1 MKLFISV
8 DMEGIHGTTSWSD
21 LEGPSRAANYER
33 AWLELSWIL
42 RGIAASEHN
51 AEIDEICVCDSHARG
66 EGIPFKG
73 FGDPRVTMV
82 RGYPRPYY
90 MLESLDKSFAGL
102 FLVGYHASIGTRGGM
117 MDHSYSASCIYR
129 VKLNGV
135 ESGETEINARLA
147 GFYGVPV
154 CFVSGDNIL
163 EAQLA
168 GSFDPMPVYVRTKE
182 GLGRF
187 AGKMYAPEKL
197 EGEFVAG
204 ARSAV
209 DRLSEF
215 KAACGSCSTELEIE
229 LASTVVADAVAVIP
243 GLKRISGRAVRYSNS
258 DFRNI
263 YRMLHAVAMLGG
275 KFAAFT

>member
-1 MKLFISV
+1 M
-8 DMEGIHGTTSWSD
+8 
-21 LEGPSRAANYER
+21 LEG
-33 AWLELSWIL
+33 
-42 RGIAASEHN
+42 
-51 AEIDEICVCDSHARG
+51 
-66 EGIPFKG
+66 
-73 FGDPRVTMV
+73 
-82 RGYPRPYY
+82 
-90 MLESLDKSFAGL
+90 LDKSFAGL

-147 GFYGVPV
+147 GFHGVPV
-154 CFVSGDNIL
+154 CFISGDNIL

-204 ARSAV
+204 ALSAV

-243 GLKRISGRAVRYSNS
+243 GLKRISGRAVRYSNG

>member
-1 MKLFISV
+1 MKIFISV

-33 AWLELSWIL
+33 AWLEISWIL
-42 RGIAASEHN
+42 RGIAASPRN

-90 MLESLDKSFAGL
+90 MLECLDESFAGL
-102 FLVGYHASIGTRGGM
+102 FLVGYHASIGTRGGV

-163 EAQLA
+163 EGQLE
-168 GSFDPMPVYVRTKE
+168 GRFDPMPLYVRTKE

-187 AGKMYAPEKL
+187 AAKMYAPERL
-197 EGEFVAG
+197 EEEFIAG
-204 ARSAV
+204 AKAAV
-209 DRLSEF
+209 DRLAEF
-215 KAACGSCSTELEIE
+215 KALPRACSTELDIA
-229 LASTVVADAVAVIP
+229 LTSTAVADAVAVIP
-243 GLKRISGRAVRYSNS
+243 GLVRTSGRSVRYSS
-258 DFRNI
+258 RDFRKI
-263 YRMLHAVAMLGG
+263 YRMIHAVAMLGG

>member
-33 AWLELSWIL
+33 AWQEISWIL
-42 RGIAASEHN
+42 RGIAASPRD
-51 AEIDEICVCDSHARG
+51 AEIEEICVCDSHARG
-66 EGIPFKG
+66 EGVPFKG

-90 MLESLDKSFAGL
+90 MLEGLDESYSGL
-102 FLVGYHASIGTRGGM
+102 FLVGYHASIGSEGGM

-129 VKLNGV
+129 VRLDGV

-154 CFVSGDNIL
+154 CFISGDNIL
-163 EAQLA
+163 ESQLE
-168 GSFDPMPVYVRTKE
+168 GRFEPMPVYVRTKE

-187 AGKMYAPEKL
+187 AGKMYAPERL

-204 ARSAV
+204 ASKALDGLSA
-209 DRLSEF
+209 F
-215 KAACGSCSTELEIE
+215 KALPASAATRLDIE
-229 LASTVVADAVAVIP
+229 LSSTVVADAVAAIP
-243 GLKRISGRAVRYSNS
+243 GLTRTSGRSVRYSS
-258 DFRNI
+258 GDFREI
-263 YRMLHAVAMLGG
+263 YRMLHVVAMLGG

>member
-21 LEGPSRAANYER
+21 LEGPSRAANCGR
-33 AWLELSWIL
+33 AWRELSWIL
-42 RGIAASEHN
+42 RGVAASPRN
-51 AEIDEICVCDSHARG
+51 ADIDEICVCDSHARG
-66 EGIPFKG
+66 EGIPFEG

-82 RGYPRPYY
+82 RGYPRRYY
-90 MLESLDKSFAGL
+90 MLEGLDKSFAGL
-102 FLVGYHASIGTRGGM
+102 FLVGYHASIGTRRGM

-129 VKLNGV
+129 VRLNDV

-147 GFYGVPV
+147 GFHGVPV
-154 CFVSGDNIL
+154 CLVSGDDTL
-163 EAQLA
+163 QSQLA
-168 GSFDPMPVYVRTKE
+168 GRFDPMPPYVRTKE

-187 AGKMYAPEKL
+187 AGKMYSPERL
-197 EGEFVAG
+197 EGDFTAA
-204 ARSAV
+204 AREAV
-209 DRLSEF
+209 DRLGEF
-215 KAACGSCSTELEIE
+215 KPTRPDCSTELLIE
-229 LASTVVADAVAVIP
+229 LSSTVVADAVSVIP
-243 GLKRISGRAVRYSNS
+243 GLKRVSGRAVRYTNS

>member
-21 LEGPSRAANYER
+21 LEGPSRAAHYER
-33 AWLELSWIL
+33 AWQEIVWLM
-42 RGIAASEHN
+42 RGIATSPRN
-51 AEIDEICVCDSHARG
+51 AEIDEICICDSHARG
-66 EGIPFKG
+66 EGIPFKSLD
-73 FGDPRVTMV
+73 DPRATWV

-90 MLESLDKSFAGL
+90 MLEGLDEGYAGL
-102 FLVGYHASIGTRGGM
+102 FLVGYHASIGARGGM

-129 VKLNGV
+129 VKLNGR

-147 GFYGVPV
+147 GFHGVPV
-154 CFVSGDNIL
+154 CFVSGDDVL
-163 EAQLA
+163 EKQLE
-168 GSFDPMPVYVRTKE
+168 GFFDPPPVFVRTKE

-187 AGKMYAPEKL
+187 AGKMYAPERL

-204 ARSAV
+204 AKAAL
-209 DRLSEF
+209 DRLPEF
-215 KAACGSCSTELEIE
+215 AVRSPACSTELEIE

-243 GLKRISGRAVRYSNS
+243 GLKRISGRAVRYSS
-258 DFRNI
+258 GDFRKI

-275 KFAAFT
+275 KFASFT